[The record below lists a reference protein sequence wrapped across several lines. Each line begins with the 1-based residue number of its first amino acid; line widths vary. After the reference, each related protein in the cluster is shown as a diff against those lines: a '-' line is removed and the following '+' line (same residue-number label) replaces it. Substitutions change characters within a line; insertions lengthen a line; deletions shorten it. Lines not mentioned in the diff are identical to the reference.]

1 MSVLS
6 LFPINNS
13 VEEGFMLS
21 GYDIAFDATN
31 AIGIIG
37 PHNRQLIHNI
47 KALQPLFFVGV
58 SDHIKKMDIDGY
70 IITAHFSNPKE
81 YQCSRP
87 ITWTIGIR
95 DNNALNIPF
104 EFPSAINHTF
114 DDDIH
119 PDTALSLAIACNI
132 SEAIDNMAVMTDYE
146 QYYGFLAFNEY
157 V

>member
-37 PHNRQLIHNI
+37 PCSRRLVNSI
-47 KALQPLFFVGV
+47 KALQPLFFVAL
-58 SDHIKKMDIDGY
+58 SDRNKKVDIEGY
-70 IITAHFSNPKE
+70 IITTHFSTTIE
-81 YQCSRP
+81 YSCSRN
-87 ITWTIGIR
+87 IVWIIGVH

-132 SEAIDNMAVMTDYE
+132 SETIDNMAVMTDYE